1 MKLKNNINVNFDYL
15 ALKDTFKIVTQKIKK
30 TSRRNN

>member
-15 ALKDTFKIVTQKIKK
+15 ALKDTFKIVTQKKDL
-30 TSRRNN
+30 

>member
-15 ALKDTFKIVTQKIKK
+15 ALKDTFKIVTQKI
-30 TSRRNN
+30 RIYN

>member
-15 ALKDTFKIVTQKIKK
+15 ALKDTFKIGTQKI
-30 TSRRNN
+30 RIYN